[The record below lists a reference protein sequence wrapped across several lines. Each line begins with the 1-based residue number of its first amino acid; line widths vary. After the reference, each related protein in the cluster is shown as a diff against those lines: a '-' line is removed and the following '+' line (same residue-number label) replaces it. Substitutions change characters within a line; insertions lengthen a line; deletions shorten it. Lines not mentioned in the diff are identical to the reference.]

1 MNFEIVRN
9 FEREIVLKQNKLKPN
24 PKEVGSFASNF
35 YKSYENL
42 LTKKVTD
49 EMISEATQG
58 KEMSFSASM
67 RLGRQLKPTI
77 IAKVEEK
84 LRNENREFITW
95 QEDVEVIQEIHSN
108 EGQKLLKAHKKERED
123 LRRDLKDKRRD
134 MKIDI
139 ILSEL
144 ESLGI
149 TDTQILHKMIT

>member
-42 LTKKVTD
+42 LTKKVTA

-58 KEMSFSASM
+58 KKMSFMASK
-67 RLGRQLKPTI
+67 RLGRQLEPTI

-95 QEDVEVIQEIHSN
+95 KEDIEVIQEIHSN
-108 EGQKLLKAHKKERED
+108 EGQKLLKAHKKESKERN
-123 LRRDLKDKRRD
+123 RDLKDKRRD

>member
-24 PKEVGSFASNF
+24 PKEVGSFASKF

-42 LTKKVTD
+42 LTKKVTA

-58 KEMSFSASM
+58 KKMSFMASK
-67 RLGRQLKPTI
+67 RLGRQLEPTI

-108 EGQKLLKAHKKERED
+108 EGQKLLKAHKKESKERN
-123 LRRDLKDKRRD
+123 RDLKDKRRD